1 MLPRQGTLG
10 EGPVCACEETT
21 QHPCLHSVT
30 MARLLVLCCG
40 PGSHSDTAPGMGA
53 VTVVLP
59 ECRDHGTDQ
68 ACSVSTHLVGTFAMV
83 AVMSHIGRVCV
94 PRVWPCRMSDGWL
107 PRGPEAGG
115 KGGPGSE
122 GAAVRAQAP
131 WRGLSRVAG
140 PAAGAGSGLC
150 SGDSRVLLSK
160 APAFPLKF
168 PEP

>member
-1 MLPRQGTLG
+1 MR
-10 EGPVCACEETT
+10 
-21 QHPCLHSVT
+21 
-30 MARLLVLCCG
+30 VLCVPVRRQRKIHAFIQSLWLDCSSCAVDRALIQTL
-40 PGSHSDTAPGMGA
+40 PLGMGA

-94 PRVWPCRMSDGWL
+94 PRVWPCRMSDSWL
-107 PRGPEAGG
+107 PHGPEAGG

-131 WRGLSRVAG
+131 WQGLSRVAG

-150 SGDSRVLLSK
+150 SRFSCPAVQGPGLSLEV
-160 APAFPLKF
+160 P
-168 PEP
+168 